1 MLAAA
6 AAAGRSTYLYWLPCR
21 GSMYYHGYD
30 EDKFSDLCLR
40 RMDGGNASEMPWE
53 SELNMAAMALLG
65 VAWLTLVLGL
75 RWRLRTKT
83 VAALPGLATLAVAL
97 AGAMAI
103 GDVRQAGIA
112 PTDSAMLVEAA
123 PLMLAGVLIIELL
136 AVVALLWI
144 LAWQSEARGRHILR
158 PAVVLWGTTAFGAV
172 HLTAEYIIMTPL
184 SRWNLG
190 FGYLTVATITISAIL
205 TAIMT
210 LRMPHTSEKRQ
221 AAARPHEAA
230 HTG

>member
-1 MLAAA
+1 
-6 AAAGRSTYLYWLPCR
+6 
-21 GSMYYHGYD
+21 
-30 EDKFSDLCLR
+30 
-40 RMDGGNASEMPWE
+40 MPWE

-103 GDVRQAGIA
+103 DDARQAGIA
-112 PTDSAMLVEAA
+112 PTDSAMLLEAA
-123 PLMLAGVLIIELL
+123 PLMMAGVLIIELL
-136 AVVALLWI
+136 AVVALFWI
-144 LAWQSEARGRHILR
+144 LAWQPEARGRHILR

-172 HLTAEYIIMTPL
+172 HLTAEDIIMSRL
-184 SRWNLG
+184 SGNLG
-190 FGYLTVATITISAIL
+190 FGYLTVVTITISAVL

-210 LRMPHTSEKRQ
+210 IRASRRRTDEPQQDQHSGSLTL
-221 AAARPHEAA
+221 A
-230 HTG
+230 

>member
-1 MLAAA
+1 
-6 AAAGRSTYLYWLPCR
+6 
-21 GSMYYHGYD
+21 MYHHGYD
-30 EDKFSDLCLR
+30 EGKFSDLCLQ
-40 RMDGGNASEMPWE
+40 RMDGGNAEEMPWE
-53 SELNMAAMALLG
+53 SELNISAMALLG

-103 GDVRQAGIA
+103 SDVRQAGIA
-112 PTDSAMLVEAA
+112 PTDSAMLLEAA

-144 LAWQSEARGRHILR
+144 LAWQPEARGRHILR

-172 HLTAEYIIMTPL
+172 HLTAEYIIMTRL
-184 SRWNLG
+184 SSWNLG

-205 TAIMT
+205 TVIMT
-210 LRMPHTSEKRQ
+210 LRAPKSGADDEPQPNHDSGSLTL
-221 AAARPHEAA
+221 A
-230 HTG
+230 